1 MSSSRP
7 PSVVAAQSEGRREVT
22 LRNIA
27 DQLHGCMRRS
37 QDPGKAFICDGDVDR
52 IWSNGNGIKGLLN
65 GWPDDKIE
73 QIRKDFVKILSI
85 LVLVGADALLNIYCE
100 SYLHNPEFT
109 DYKLPFGKEKLL
121 NFLDEG
127 RSPLFL
133 EQQYKF
139 LPAVIKENCH
149 QVIPLHFRLPF
160 EYENEIARGGFG
172 TIDEVSVA
180 PGCLRSSHST
190 NWPNVSFSI
199 LSSIYFLV
207 NFVVS

>member
-1 MSSSRP
+1 MSSSRSP
-7 PSVVAAQSEGRREVT
+7 PSEGDREVI
-22 LRNIA
+22 LRYIA
-27 DQLHGCMRRS
+27 DQLHRRMRRS
-37 QDPGKAFICDGDVDR
+37 QDPGKAFICDDDVDR
-52 IWSNGNGIKGLLN
+52 IWSNGNGINGLLN
-65 GWPDDKIE
+65 SWPDDKIE

-85 LVLVGADALLNIYCE
+85 LVLIGAGALLNDYCE
-100 SYLHNPEFT
+100 SYLDNPEFT
-109 DYKLPFGKEKLL
+109 DYKLPFGEEKLL
-121 NFLDEG
+121 NFLDKG

-149 QVIPLHFRLPF
+149 QEIPPHSRLPF
-160 EYENEIARGGFG
+160 ESENESARGGFG

-199 LSSIYFLV
+199 LSSTYFLV
-207 NFVVS
+207 NFDVS